1 MAPRTCSIANA
12 LEVIGER
19 WSLLALREVFFGN
32 HRFDQIAANTG
43 ASRDVLA
50 ARLKKLVAAGV
61 LERCQ
66 YSEHPPRH
74 EYVLTDSGRSLHNVM
89 LMLKEWGDA
98 YVTEGPLPLVWEH
111 SCGNVLEPRVVC
123 AHCGEEATPES
134 LTRSAATPG
143 DPISVAS

>member
-1 MAPRTCSIANA
+1 MAPRTCSVANA
-12 LEVIGER
+12 LEVVGER

-32 HRFDQIAANTG
+32 NRFDQIAANTG

-61 LERCQ
+61 LEKSQ
-66 YSEHPPRH
+66 YSDHPPRH
-74 EYVLTDSGRSLHNVM
+74 EYLLTDSGRALHNVM

-111 SCGNVLEPRVVC
+111 SCGHALEPRVVC

-134 LTRSAATPG
+134 LTAEFAAPR
-143 DPISVAS
+143 DAAS